1 VGVQEDLGR
10 VRGAALVDVDQS
22 RLQVPERPLQVGP
35 GTLEVR
41 LRLLDL
47 HGQVSGALLALGEK
61 AAELS
66 LALGRG
72 GCLLLGG
79 GDLVGL
85 GLDVR
90 AHALGLRLRAGDLRV
105 QVADALRAGGTGAER
120 EERGGCHGGR
130 DGGAQAV
137 AAHGDAAGAWDW
149 AVDLELHP
157 SRRLRG

>member
-1 VGVQEDLGR
+1 M
-10 VRGAALVDVDQS
+10 GA
-22 RLQVPERPLQVGP
+22 GP
-35 GTLEVR
+35 LEVR

-47 HGQVSGALLALGEK
+47 HGQVRGALLPLGEK
-61 AAELS
+61 VAELG
-66 LALGRG
+66 LALGRRG
-72 GCLLLGG
+72 RLLLGG

-85 GLDVR
+85 RLDVG

-105 QVADALRAGGTGAER
+105 QVTDALRAGGAGAER
-120 EERGGCHGGR
+120 EERAGCHGGR

-137 AAHGDAAGAWDW
+137 AAHGFAAGTWDW